1 LLLGKEKENL
11 YWRDI
16 MFESVYAYMSKYGD
30 KIGAVVRDIR
40 SGEKVCV
47 NPDKQFAAAS
57 VIKLPVMWEFY
68 RKVAAREI
76 DVHEKFVLHDSNKV
90 GSSVYDFGILREM
103 HDGLELTYKDI
114 LTLMIIISDDTATNI
129 LLDML
134 NMDNITKTVR
144 EIGMKNT
151 IVQRRMHDYEK
162 VLVGIDNRTTAGD
175 MDQILHV
182 ILQGGHLPFEY
193 HEAMLEVMAKQQVN
207 TAIPLY
213 LSPKL
218 KIAHKTGSILDFG
231 LEHDVGIIY
240 DEKDIPAVAISILTK
255 GLDDNRVVMGKIAKM
270 AFDEI
275 KQKYL

>member
-1 LLLGKEKENL
+1 
-11 YWRDI
+11 
-16 MFESVYAYMSKYGD
+16 MFESVFAYMSKFGD
-30 KIGAVVRDIR
+30 KIGAVVRDVR
-40 SGEKVCV
+40 SGEKICV

-68 RKVAAREI
+68 RKVAAGEI
-76 DVHEKFVLHDSNKV
+76 DVHEKYVLHDSDKV

-114 LTLMIIISDDTATNI
+114 LTLMIIISDDSATNI
-129 LLDML
+129 MLDML
-134 NMDNITKTVR
+134 KMDNITKTVR
-144 EIGMKNT
+144 EIGMKDT

-175 MDQILHV
+175 MDQILHA
-182 ILQGGHLPFEY
+182 ILQGGYLPSEY

-255 GLDDNRVVMGKIAKM
+255 GLDDNRVVIGKIAKM

-275 KQKYL
+275 KQKYA